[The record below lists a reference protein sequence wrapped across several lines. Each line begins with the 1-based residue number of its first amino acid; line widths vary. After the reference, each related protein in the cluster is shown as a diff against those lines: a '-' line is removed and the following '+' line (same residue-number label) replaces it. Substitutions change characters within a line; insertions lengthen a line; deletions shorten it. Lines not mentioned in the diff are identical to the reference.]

1 MKKVMIL
8 MMFIILFMG
17 IGTAV
22 YTSPLN
28 QSVSAKLQQWI
39 DPKSDNNK
47 KDTCGVNHVPSENS
61 SSKEDNCQLK
71 EK

>member
-22 YTSPLN
+22 YASPLN
-28 QSVSAKLQQWI
+28 HSVSAKLQQWI
-39 DPKSDNNK
+39 DSKSDNNK
-47 KDTCGVNHVPSENS
+47 KVTCGVKHVPSENS
-61 SSKEDNCQLK
+61 PSKEDHCQLK